1 MKPEPGAPALP
12 NLRHMRLFCIAR
24 QHQSISVAA
33 ERMLITQPAASQA
46 VAKLE
51 RDLGVQLLVR
61 GSKGLSVSPEGKVF
75 ADRADRALRLLSRG
89 VQSAAT
95 SAGSDARVRQIE
107 GALTSAMLRA
117 LIAVA
122 THGSYTVA
130 ARALDLAQPTVYRT
144 AKALEQACGFELFRS
159 APGGID
165 LTGPGQLLTRA
176 AKLAQAEIRQA
187 KEELAALTG
196 LGRITFVLGSLPLAR
211 SEIVPEAIRQA
222 IPQHPQLQIRV
233 IEGRYEEL
241 LRNLREGDIDCLI
254 GALRQP
260 PPSEDVVQEPLFSDD
275 LAVVVGAG
283 HPLAHRAQ
291 VTLEDTLAHPWIAS
305 PLATPAGQY
314 VFDTLKIEDRPQ
326 TPVRVVAS
334 SLAILRNLLTN
345 GDFVTVVS
353 SHQIK
358 ADLAQGSLVALPIPL
373 RNHSRAIGLTTRRNW
388 QPTEAQDGFL
398 TLLRNAAR
406 AATVGAK

>member
-1 MKPEPGAPALP
+1 MKPEPSAPGLP

-33 ERMLITQPAASQA
+33 EKMFITQPAASQA

-51 RDLGVQLLVR
+51 SDLGVKLLVR

-75 ADRADRALRLLSRG
+75 AERADRALRLLSRG
-89 VQSAAT
+89 IQSAAT
-95 SAGSDARVRQIE
+95 SAGSEVKVRQIE

-222 IPQHPQLQIRV
+222 ITEHPQLQIRV

-260 PPSEDVVQEPLFSDD
+260 PPSEDVVQDPLFTDG

-283 HPLAHRAQ
+283 HPLANRAQ
-291 VTLEDTLAHPWIAS
+291 VTLADTLEFPWIAS

-314 VFDTLKIEDRPQ
+314 IYDTLKIEDRPQ

-358 ADLAQGSLVALPIPL
+358 GDLAQGKLVALPIPL
-373 RNHSRAIGLTTRRNW
+373 QNHRRDIGLTTRRNW
-388 QPTEAQDGFL
+388 QPTDAQDGFL
-398 TLLRNAAR
+398 TILRDAAR
-406 AATVGAK
+406 TAANA